1 MHQPSPCAR
10 LSPVK
15 ALADGGPQQKGEK
28 EMFEGAERIEDREIQ
43 ELVSPSSHLLE
54 ELQLHGYRPLEEEGD
69 PRPLPS
75 PEAAEQALTA
85 MFEAATGL
93 FAETRLEADLSDLL
107 WGVTNLFH
115 RQTERISRL
124 LDDNEVAQRNVQAQ
138 QDGSE
143 VRSVELERLTAQ
155 GLSLVER
162 RNAFEYFRDTSA
174 NLFAVETGSS
184 WRPRSGSLVNHRALT
199 SAMIDS
205 RDFINARKVAETTVL
220 VPAGHRIGFA
230 GGTDYNDHGRIWD
243 ILDKTRAKHTDMVLL
258 HGGGARGAERIAACW
273 AENRKVPQ
281 VIFKP
286 DWAKHRNAAPFKR
299 NDQLLEALPIGL
311 ILFPGSGIVENLGDK
326 ARKLGIPVWRC
337 GQGA

>member
-1 MHQPSPCAR
+1 MYHDQEFHQSEAIGASPSP
-10 LSPVK
+10 
-15 ALADGGPQQKGEK
+15 
-28 EMFEGAERIEDREIQ
+28 
-43 ELVSPSSHLLE
+43 HLLD

-75 PEAAEQALTA
+75 PKAAEQSLGA
-85 MFEAATGL
+85 MFEAASTL
-93 FAETRLEADLSDLL
+93 FMETRLENDLPDLL
-107 WGVTNLFH
+107 WSFVNLFH
-115 RQTERISRL
+115 RQTERMGRL
-124 LDDNEVAQRNVQAQ
+124 LDENETAQRNAQAQ

-143 VRSVELERLTAQ
+143 VRSVELERLTAL
-155 GLSLVER
+155 GLSLIER
-162 RNAFEYFRDTSA
+162 RNAFEFFRETA
-174 NLFAVETGSS
+174 AQFFAAETGSL

-199 SAMIDS
+199 SALVDS
-205 RDFINARKVAETTVL
+205 RDFINARKISETSVL

-230 GGTDYNDHGRIWD
+230 GGTDYNDHTKVWD
-243 ILDKTRAKHTDMVLL
+243 ILDKTRSKHPDMVLL
-258 HGGGARGAERIAACW
+258 HGGGARGAERIASCW

>member
-1 MHQPSPCAR
+1 MFHDPE
-10 LSPVK
+10 LTH
-15 ALADGGPQQKGEK
+15 GGRAQTQ
-28 EMFEGAERIEDREIQ
+28 
-43 ELVSPSSHLLE
+43 VSPSAHLLE

-69 PRPLPS
+69 ARPLPS
-75 PEAAEQALTA
+75 SEAAEQALTA
-85 MFEAATGL
+85 IFEAAAGL

-107 WGVTNLFH
+107 WGFTNLFH
-115 RQTERISRL
+115 RQTERLGRL
-124 LDDNEVAQRNVQAQ
+124 LDDNEIAQRNSQAQ

-143 VRSVELERLTAQ
+143 VRSVELERLTSQ
-155 GLSLVER
+155 GMSLIER

-174 NLFAVETGSS
+174 NLFAVETGST

-205 RDFINARKVAETTVL
+205 RDFINARKVAENTVL

-243 ILDKTRAKHTDMVLL
+243 ILDKTRAKHTDRVLL
-258 HGGGARGAERIAACW
+258 HGGGSRGAERIAACW

-281 VIFKP
+281 VVFKP

-326 ARKLGIPVWRC
+326 ARKLGVPVLRC